1 MVALAGAGGGH
12 KEVAMRRIVLVLGA
26 LALSVGVTAS
36 PAWSAEGGTDRPHK
50 ATFSF
55 TISGVTGAGSGSSIA
70 THIGTG
76 DLQIQATS
84 ATTGT
89 VVVTTANG
97 DQIFQT
103 FSNDSATT
111 GVVTFTGGTGRFADV
126 TGEARSTFVVT
137 PTSDP
142 TVVQVTGSLEGTIS
156 Y

>member
-1 MVALAGAGGGH
+1 
-12 KEVAMRRIVLVLGA
+12 MRKIVLVLGA

-36 PAWSAEGGTDRPHK
+36 PAWSAEGGTDRPVK
-50 ATFSF
+50 ASFSF
-55 TISGVTGAGSGSSIA
+55 TLSGVTGQGSGS
-70 THIGTG
+70 TIGSHTG
-76 DLQIQATS
+76 LSDVQVQLTS

-89 VVVTTANG
+89 VVVTAANG

-103 FSNDSATT
+103 FSNDSATS
-111 GVVTFTGGTGRFADV
+111 GVITYTGGTGRFADV
-126 TGEARSTFVVT
+126 TGQAQSTFVVT